1 MLIQGSMAQEFTS
14 NLYKQTAK
22 ITEEQSEKL
31 SELLSDYDADNLSDD
46 DAQTIVTQVKEL
58 GITAGS
64 ELASALADA
73 GFDAKELAEQAG
85 IGGGDRPKGPPP
97 PPPPP
102 QETQGVSTVDDAVVQ
117 LIADAVEAYDV
128 SQEEEATLG
137 EAVLAALEEAG
148 YDSSESP
155 IDFYS

>member
-1 MLIQGSMAQEFTS
+1 MMIQGSIAQELTA
-14 NLYKQTAK
+14 NLYKENAK

-31 SELLSDYDADNLSDD
+31 SELLSDYDADNISND
-46 DAQTIVTQVKEL
+46 DAQTIVIQVKEL

-73 GFDAKELAEQAG
+73 GIDAQSLAEQAG
-85 IGGGDRPKGPPP
+85 VGGGDRPKGPPP
-97 PPPPP
+97 PPP
-102 QETQGVSTVDDAVVQ
+102 QESQGVSTVDDAVVQ
-117 LIADAVEAYDV
+117 LISDAVEAYDV
-128 SQEEEATLG
+128 SEEEETTLG

-148 YDSSESP
+148 YDSSESL